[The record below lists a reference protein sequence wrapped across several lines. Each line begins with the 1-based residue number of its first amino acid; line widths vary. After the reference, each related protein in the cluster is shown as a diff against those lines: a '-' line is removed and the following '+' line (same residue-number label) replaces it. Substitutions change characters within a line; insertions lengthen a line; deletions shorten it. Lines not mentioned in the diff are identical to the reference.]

1 MGGQLMAY
9 LKLVRPANL
18 LTAVAD
24 ILAGI
29 SVAGYWEYL
38 ASDTGES
45 GSIVPIILLIC
56 STLGLYGGGV
66 VFNDVFDY
74 ELDKQER
81 PERPLPRGQVSLK
94 SAIVL
99 GIFLLVVGF
108 IAAFAVNLYSGL
120 IAVTTGL
127 LAVWYDAISKH
138 SVWAGPLNMGL
149 CRGGNLLLGVSV
161 VPAVLSEVYL
171 IAIIPVMYIG
181 AITLIS
187 QGEVHGGNRK
197 SFVLAFVLYV
207 LVLLGI
213 LGLGII
219 KNRPVTQGVPFLLFL
234 LYLVIPHLLRAYQ
247 TLKPEHI
254 QKAVKTGVLSL
265 IVLNASIAAITA
277 GWVIGGIVLLLLPFS
292 IILAKRF
299 AVT

>member
-1 MGGQLMAY
+1 MAY

-29 SVAGYWEYL
+29 SVAGYWKYMV
-38 ASDTGES
+38 SGTGKIEF
-45 GSIVPIILLIC
+45 IVPLILLIC

-81 PERPLPRGQVSLK
+81 PERPLPRGQVSLR
-94 SAIVL
+94 SAVIL
-99 GIFLLVVGF
+99 GVFLLIIGF

-120 IAVTTGL
+120 MAAATGL
-127 LAVWYDAISKH
+127 LAILYDALSKH

-149 CRGGNLLLGVSV
+149 CRGGNLLLGVSIL
-161 VPAVLSEVYL
+161 PSVLSELYF
-171 IAIIPVMYIG
+171 IAIIPIMYIG

-197 SFVLAFVLYV
+197 SIVLAFVLYV

-213 LGLGII
+213 FGLGMI
-219 KNRPVTQGVPFLLFL
+219 KNRPVIQGIPFLLLL
-234 LYLVIPHLLRAYQ
+234 LYLVIPPLLRAYQ

-265 IVLNASIAAITA
+265 IVLDASIAAITA
-277 GWVIGGIVLLLLPFS
+277 GWIIGSIVLLLLPLS
-292 IILAKRF
+292 VILAKRF